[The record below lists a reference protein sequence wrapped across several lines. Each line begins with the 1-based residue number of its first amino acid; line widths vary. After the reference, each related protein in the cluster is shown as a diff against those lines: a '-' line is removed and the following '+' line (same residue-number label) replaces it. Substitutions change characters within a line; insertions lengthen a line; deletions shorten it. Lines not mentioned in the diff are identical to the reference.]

1 MILTNYIIK
10 ERKTT
15 IFGELIKNEGV
26 REMTIEATPK
36 EIADLVDLL
45 LSRQNE
51 KNDLKIDSNSIYQA
65 AKNCYRSNS
74 LMKENN
80 F

>member
-1 MILTNYIIK
+1 
-10 ERKTT
+10 
-15 IFGELIKNEGV
+15 
-26 REMTIEATPK
+26 MTIEATPK

>member
-1 MILTNYIIK
+1 
-10 ERKTT
+10 
-15 IFGELIKNEGV
+15 
-26 REMTIEATPK
+26 MTIEATPK

-80 F
+80 FWYVADPNHNYICKVLISE